1 MHSVLLVGLGRVG
14 MGYDFESGN
23 PDAVL
28 THAKAFATHPEFQLV
43 CGVDVDP
50 SARAK
55 FSEHYGAAADGDVVH
70 ALREFNPDVVVVAVP
85 TGDQAGVVRQ
95 ILDCARPKMLLCEK
109 PLSYSIES
117 ANEIVSG
124 CRDAGCM
131 LYVNYLRRVEPGVL
145 EVKRRLQSGSIAGR
159 LKGILWYSKGLL
171 HNGSHFSNLLEFWLG
186 PAEGFGIID
195 VGRPVGDADMEPDI
209 RVRYPAGDVTFLAA
223 REENF
228 THHEIHLIAE
238 NGRLRYER
246 GGTQINWQA
255 AALNTGLSGYKILS
269 QPGET
274 IQTDGLRLQF
284 RVAEA
289 VAARLRGEN
298 SSLCSGEDALNTLDF
313 LIKTRESVRKAKP
326 PPMAWQ

>member
-1 MHSVLLVGLGRVG
+1 MYNVLLVGLGRVG

-28 THAKAFATHPEFQLV
+28 THAKAFDAHPEFRLV

-55 FSEHYGAAADGDVVH
+55 FRERYGTAANGDVAR
-70 ALREFNPDVVVVAVP
+70 ALYEFKPDVVVVSVP

-95 ILDCARPKMLLCEK
+95 ILDCARPRMILCEK

-117 ANEIVSG
+117 ATEIVSN
-124 CRDAGCM
+124 CREAGCM

-145 EVKRRLQSGSIAGR
+145 EVKRRLQNGSIAGP
-159 LKGILWYSKGLL
+159 LKGTLWYSKGLL

-195 VGRPVGDADMEPDI
+195 VGRPVGDADIEPDI
-209 RVRYPAGDVTFLAA
+209 RVRYSAGEVTFLAA

-228 THHEIHLIAE
+228 TLHEIHLIAE

-246 GGTQINWQA
+246 GGAQIAWQA
-255 AALNTGLSGYKILS
+255 SEPHPGLSGYKSLS

-289 VAARLRGEN
+289 VAARLRSED
-298 SSLCSGEDALNTLDF
+298 SSLCSGEDALDTLQT
-313 LIKTRESVRKAKP
+313 LIKIREAVRTAKLSQLE
-326 PPMAWQ
+326 WQ